1 MRVVFY
7 ARVSTDHEKQVSA
20 LDNQIDWY
28 KDYIAQHKDWSLED
42 YYIDEGITGTSD
54 NKRKEFLR
62 MMNDGI
68 EHHKFDM
75 IITREVSRF
84 ARNTVDA
91 LQWSRRLL
99 EKGIRIFFVNDNI
112 DTGVEDGE
120 LRLTLM
126 ATLAQDESRKISE
139 RVKAGLKVARNKGII
154 LGCGNILGYDRTL
167 DGRFVIN
174 PEQASTVKM
183 IYKWYLEGNGVKKIR
198 NLLEKEGR
206 KTATGKDTW
215 DVSAVSR
222 VLSNPM
228 YIGYQNQQQ
237 SVSENYLTQKRVQ
250 QDKKDYILI
259 KGKHEPIITQEVFDK
274 VQLTKEQRL
283 TWDVNEKRTGK
294 RESKDIWPKKLLC
307 ICGSKYKSY
316 HWRADTFGY
325 SCYNQTINGK
335 KSSREKKGLPAENAC
350 DLPSICDWK
359 LDMMMWKVVKR
370 TWTTGPE
377 DIKRAFQIIKE
388 CYQGEKDDTLEQI
401 KDLRERLAKWE
412 RKKDN
417 LIEMRADGEITKE
430 DFIEKRDQYIKEIE
444 AITRRLDEVES
455 RERHPE
461 DLDSKVDKIK
471 EQLNRM
477 IDFSTGIID
486 HDVLDEILTRI
497 VHIGDYEYDV
507 YLNLGVEP
515 GNAALRLLEEE
526 KVIKVKQFNVKG
538 FEILRERHLKLFD
551 MEITFDEAE
560 AYRKMLGKYL
570 RRSQWNDMKVHVY
583 LPIVQ

>member
-583 LPIVQ
+583 L

>member
-507 YLNLGVEP
+507 YLNLDVEP

-583 LPIVQ
+583 L

>member
-1 MRVVFY
+1 
-7 ARVSTDHEKQVSA
+7 
-20 LDNQIDWY
+20 
-28 KDYIAQHKDWSLED
+28 
-42 YYIDEGITGTSD
+42 
-54 NKRKEFLR
+54 
-62 MMNDGI
+62 
-68 EHHKFDM
+68 
-75 IITREVSRF
+75 
-84 ARNTVDA
+84 
-91 LQWSRRLL
+91 
-99 EKGIRIFFVNDNI
+99 
-112 DTGVEDGE
+112 
-120 LRLTLM
+120 
-126 ATLAQDESRKISE
+126 
-139 RVKAGLKVARNKGII
+139 
-154 LGCGNILGYDRTL
+154 
-167 DGRFVIN
+167 
-174 PEQASTVKM
+174 
-183 IYKWYLEGNGVKKIR
+183 
-198 NLLEKEGR
+198 
-206 KTATGKDTW
+206 
-215 DVSAVSR
+215 
-222 VLSNPM
+222 
-228 YIGYQNQQQ
+228 
-237 SVSENYLTQKRVQ
+237 
-250 QDKKDYILI
+250 
-259 KGKHEPIITQEVFDK
+259 
-274 VQLTKEQRL
+274 
-283 TWDVNEKRTGK
+283 
-294 RESKDIWPKKLLC
+294 
-307 ICGSKYKSY
+307 
-316 HWRADTFGY
+316 
-325 SCYNQTINGK
+325 
-335 KSSREKKGLPAENAC
+335 
-350 DLPSICDWK
+350 
-359 LDMMMWKVVKR
+359 MMWKVVKR

-583 LPIVQ
+583 L

>member
-139 RVKAGLKVARNKGII
+139 RVKAGLKVARNKGTI

-237 SVSENYLTQKRVQ
+237 SVSENYLTQKRVI

-259 KGKHEPIITQEVFDK
+259 KGTHEPIITQEVFDK

-283 TWDVNEKRTGK
+283 TWDVNEKRTGR

-377 DIKRAFQIIKE
+377 DIERAFQIIKE

-444 AITRRLDEVES
+444 AITRRLDEVKS

-461 DLDSKVDKIK
+461 DLDSKMDKIR

-497 VHIGDYEYDV
+497 VHIDDYEYDV

-515 GNAALRLLEEE
+515 GNAALMQLEEE

-583 LPIVQ
+583 L

>member
-294 RESKDIWPKKLLC
+294 RDSKDIWPKKLLC

-583 LPIVQ
+583 L

>member
-1 MRVVFY
+1 MRVAFY

-583 LPIVQ
+583 L

>member
-515 GNAALRLLEEE
+515 CNAALRLLEEE

-583 LPIVQ
+583 L